1 MKEMEEKKRILKERA
16 KVLARPAKEKEAV
29 REGIEVVEFLL
40 AQEKYGVESMSVR
53 EVYPVKDLARLPGA
67 PPFVLGILNVR
78 GKIYSVVDLK
88 KFFDLPTGELGA
100 LNKVILLAGEG
111 MEVGILA
118 DQILGVRFLPAP
130 EIQRSLPTLT
140 GVRSAYL
147 KGVTAAGQ
155 VILDAQKF
163 LSDKSLVVQEE
174 VAT

>member
-1 MKEMEEKKRILKERA
+1 MKEMEEKKRILKARA
-16 KVLARPAKEKEAV
+16 LALAKPKKEKEAA

-40 AQEKYGVESMSVR
+40 AREKYGVESMFVR
-53 EVYPVKDLARLPGA
+53 EVYPVKDLTWLAGA

-88 KFFDLPTGELGA
+88 KFFDLSKGEVAA
-100 LNKVILLAGEG
+100 LNKVILLSGEG

-118 DQILGVRFLPAP
+118 DQILGVRFLPAA
-130 EIQRSLPTLT
+130 EIQRTLPTLT
-140 GVRSAYL
+140 GVRAAYL